1 MIKNPVLKGFNADPA
16 MCRRGNDFYI
26 AVSSFEWFPG
36 IPIYHST
43 DLRSWALHTH
53 VLNDAEAINL
63 RNLRSAKGI
72 WAPCLTWCEPE
83 QKFYVLYGIM
93 NSMNGRYFDVDN
105 YLITASDITGPWSEP
120 VYLHS
125 AGYDASILHDDDGRK
140 WVVAVDWETRDG
152 HQLALSVAEYD
163 PQTRSMVGYPKRIW
177 YGDYGTGAEGAHIT
191 KRGEY
196 YYIMCA
202 EGGTG
207 YGHCITM
214 GRAKNIFGPY
224 EKDPQNPILTSARRA
239 DLTKPVQMET
249 GGASA
254 FDKDYLRTGCFNPD
268 SVLQK
273 SGHGSYVELDDGSVY
288 LAHLCAR
295 PFLPE
300 LACTLGRETAI
311 QKMYWTEDNWLRL
324 EGGGNLAKE
333 FVSVGSDIDIDIDEA
348 SHLIEHVDFSTPSL
362 PLNLYTPRID
372 STTFTSLSAKPGTL
386 TLRGQESLCSENT
399 VSLLARKLTSVH
411 ATVTTKMDFTPEVF
425 QHNAGLVLYYDNMN
439 HLFLQ
444 KTFDEEKNTSV
455 IYVIHVDNGVKKED
469 HVNEL
474 HHIDSAIYLR
484 LNISGKITGFEW
496 SGNGVDYYPIGK
508 RYETTLF
515 SDEYSRYGEFTGTF
529 VGLACVDSMYRR
541 QEASFEF
548 FDYNALEHKPVA
560 DIPPGTQ

>member
-16 MCRRGNDFYI
+16 ICRRGNDFYI

-43 DLRSWALHTH
+43 DLNTWTLHTH
-53 VLNDAEAINL
+53 VLNNAEAINL

-72 WAPCLTWCEPE
+72 WAPCLTWCESD

-105 YLITASDITGPWSEP
+105 YLITASEIDGPWSEP
-120 VYLHS
+120 IYLHS

-152 HQLALSVAEYD
+152 HQLAISVVEYD
-163 PQTRSMVGYPKRIW
+163 PQTCSMIGYPKRIW
-177 YGDYGTGAEGAHIT
+177 YGNYGTGAEGAHIT

-214 GRAKNIFGPY
+214 GRSKNIFGPY
-224 EKDPQNPILTSARRA
+224 EKDPQNPILTSVRPD
-239 DLTKPVQMET
+239 DLTKPVQIVTESAT
-249 GGASA
+249 A

-288 LAHLCAR
+288 LAHLTSR

-324 EGGGNLAKE
+324 EGGGNIAKE
-333 FVSVGSDIDIDIDEA
+333 YAPVGNEATIDEQKL
-348 SHLIEHVDFSTPSL
+348 LIEHIDFSGPEL

-372 STTFTSLSAKPGTL
+372 NALFTSLTASPGML
-386 TLRGQESLCSENT
+386 SLRGQESLCSENA

-411 ATVTTKMDFTPEVF
+411 ATVTTRMDFTPDVF
-425 QHNAGLVLYYDNMN
+425 QHSAGLVLYYDNMN
-439 HLFLQ
+439 YLFLQ
-444 KTFDEEKNTSV
+444 KTFDEDKNTSV
-455 IYVIHVDNGVKKED
+455 IYVIHVDNGLKKED
-469 HVNEL
+469 HVNEI
-474 HHIDSAIYLR
+474 HDIDSAIYLR
-484 LNISGKITGFEW
+484 LNISGKKTYFEW
-496 SGNGVDYYPIGK
+496 SLDGNAYYPVGEQ
-508 RYETTLF
+508 YSTTLF

-529 VGLACVDSMYRR
+529 VGLACTDSMYHR
-541 QEASFEF
+541 QQAIFEF
-548 FDYNALEHKPVA
+548 FDYRAFENKPVA
-560 DIPPGTQ
+560 DIEEN

>member
-1 MIKNPVLKGFNADPA
+1 MIKNPILKGFNADPA
-16 MCRRGNDFYI
+16 ICRRGNDFYI

-36 IPIYHST
+36 IPVYHST
-43 DLRSWALHTH
+43 DLTTWTLHTH

-72 WAPCLTWCEPE
+72 WAPCLTWCESE
-83 QKFYVLYGIM
+83 KKFYVLYGVM

-105 YLITASDITGPWSEP
+105 YLITASEIDGPWSEP

-152 HQLALSVAEYD
+152 HQLAISVVEYD
-163 PQTRSMVGYPKRIW
+163 PQTRSLIGYPKRIW
-177 YGDYGTGAEGAHIT
+177 YGNYGTGAEGAHIT

-224 EKDPQNPILTSARRA
+224 EKDPQNPILTSVRPE
-239 DLTKPVQMET
+239 DLTKPVQIVTES
-249 GGASA
+249 ASA

-273 SGHGSYVELDDGSVY
+273 SGHGSYVALDDGSVY
-288 LAHLCAR
+288 LVHLTSR

-324 EGGGNLAKE
+324 EGGGNIAKE
-333 FVSVGSDIDIDIDEA
+333 YAPVGHETTIDEQEL
-348 SHLIEHVDFSTPSL
+348 LIEHVDFSGPEL

-372 STTFTSLSAKPGTL
+372 NVLFTSLTANRGMLS
-386 TLRGQESLCSENT
+386 LRGQESLCSENA

-411 ATVTTKMDFTPEVF
+411 ATVTTRMDFTPDVF
-425 QHNAGLVLYYDNMN
+425 QHSAGLVLYYDNMN
-439 HLFLQ
+439 YLFLQ
-444 KTFDEEKNTSV
+444 KTFDEDKNTSV
-455 IYVIHVDNGVKKED
+455 IYVIHVDNGLKKED
-469 HVNEL
+469 HINEI
-474 HHIDSAIYLR
+474 HDTNSAIYLR
-484 LNISGKITGFEW
+484 LNICGKTTYFEW
-496 SGNGVDYYPIGK
+496 SQDGNNYYPIGE
-508 RYETTLF
+508 RYSTTLF

-529 VGLACVDSMYRR
+529 VGIACTDSMYHR
-541 QEASFEF
+541 QQAKFEF
-548 FDYNALEHKPVA
+548 FDYRAFENKPVA
-560 DIPPGTQ
+560 DIQDKLR